1 MTSQWG
7 RIVNYTKIKLLEF
20 CILPGHDI
28 LYHEECEKFMD
39 SVLEVM
45 RMEIVNRET
54 HMAFDRILP
63 QHMLYHMR
71 TMIKHSNIKQ
81 LKKKLADADLKDI
94 PAVIVS
100 AGPSLDKNVHLLKN
114 TGKGIDYHCRCF
126 NTSCDTGWGETG
138 YFVYN

>member
-1 MTSQWG
+1 
-7 RIVNYTKIKLLEF
+7 
-20 CILPGHDI
+20 
-28 LYHEECEKFMD
+28 MD

-100 AGPSLDKNVHLLKN
+100 AGPSLDKNVHLLKKIQ
-114 TGKGIDYHCRCF
+114 GKALIITVDASIRAVIQAGVRPDILCTIDPNSPERFFSDLDLTDIYWAC
-126 NTSCDTGWGETG
+126 NSWTNDNS
-138 YFVYN
+138 